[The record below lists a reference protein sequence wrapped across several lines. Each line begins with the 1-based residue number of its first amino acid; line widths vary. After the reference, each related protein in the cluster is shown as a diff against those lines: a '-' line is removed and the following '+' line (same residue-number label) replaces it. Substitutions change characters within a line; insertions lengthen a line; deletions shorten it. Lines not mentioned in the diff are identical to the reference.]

1 MDGPDEDGGLARLL
15 SGLGP
20 EECYE
25 IFEVSVNGVQK
36 LDPLNP
42 KPARPSHKRAFILR
56 RKATE
61 QNAWE
66 AAVFASD
73 GTFNKTM
80 LTRGARANE
89 LVFQLLHVTV
99 TTMKRS
105 ILKTRK
111 AEGWIQMRQSG
122 ACTLMNQVNLIWTW
136 SKALRIRS
144 T

>member
-1 MDGPDEDGGLARLL
+1 MKRGDAGEGGLEPEDNQGANSRKKDDCTVDGPDEDGGLARLL

-73 GTFNKTM
+73 APSCDRYDYEKKYPQDEEG
-80 LTRGARANE
+80 RGMDPNARVWRVYFDE
-89 LVFQLLHVTV
+89 
-99 TTMKRS
+99 
-105 ILKTRK
+105 
-111 AEGWIQMRQSG
+111 SG
-122 ACTLMNQVNLIWTW
+122 
-136 SKALRIRS
+136 
-144 T
+144 